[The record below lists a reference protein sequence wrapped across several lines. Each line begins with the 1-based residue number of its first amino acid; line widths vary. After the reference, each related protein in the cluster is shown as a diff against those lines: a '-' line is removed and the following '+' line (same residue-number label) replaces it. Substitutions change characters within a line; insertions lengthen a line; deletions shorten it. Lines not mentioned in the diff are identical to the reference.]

1 MAFMRILCDVAY
13 DFKCTEQSAKYGWM
27 TAVVRN
33 ALFKYLCRE
42 TTSLLWLEIIA
53 VVLMKI

>member
-27 TAVVRN
+27 TAVVQT
-33 ALFKYLCRE
+33 ALFKYLCTE
-42 TTSLLWLEIIA
+42 TTSISMLSWLEIIA
-53 VVLMKI
+53 ELF

>member
-27 TAVVRN
+27 AAVVRT
-33 ALFKYLCRE
+33 ALF
-42 TTSLLWLEIIA
+42 
-53 VVLMKI
+53 